1 MALEVS
7 FFEIPVS
14 LCSSVVL
21 SNRCHIITAASAI
34 HLTEKHN
41 LQISKAT
48 CVNLCHE
55 QNIVAND
62 RVSELGLS
70 DKIDVVDSSFD
81 ETPCPSN
88 HYDLAFSQDAFIHAI
103 SKEKAY
109 AEAYRVTKP
118 GGAFVFCDL
127 VCGNDPDLTVQEL
140 AQFAE
145 KNRINDW
152 LNPSQTIK
160 TCTEAGWSDVK
171 FIDLSTD
178 LRISFQLMLKK
189 VTFVLEHGDTG
200 SSSSRLLLMNYRDSI
215 CRRITQ
221 IERGVFLW
229 GVFHARKPVFMDLA
243 VKPPVPF
250 VKTNHLIVDTDKND
264 SDDDRAPDTNVVVVD
279 ILKKMPKETIDALPK
294 TVELIIT
301 MSAGLDHIDLDAC
314 EAKGKCFGSEEA
326 QVVSMLIANSPF
338 LCFHWYRYYC

>member
-1 MALEVS
+1 MKLKRNA
-7 FFEIPVS
+7 
-14 LCSSVVL
+14 
-21 SNRCHIITAASAI
+21 AASAI
-34 HLTEKHN
+34 HLTEKHS
-41 LQISKAT
+41 LTISKAT

-55 QNIVAND
+55 QNITATERAAEMN
-62 RVSELGLS
+62 LS
-70 DKIDVVDSSFD
+70 DKIDVIETSFD
-81 ETPCPSN
+81 ETPCASN
-88 HYDLAFSQDAFIHAI
+88 HYDLAFSQDAFIHAV

-109 AEAYRVTKP
+109 AEAYRITKP

-140 AQFAE
+140 AKFAE

-152 LNPSQTIK
+152 LNPNQIVK
-160 TCTEAGWSDVK
+160 TCTEAGWADVK

-200 SSSSRLLLMNYRDSI
+200 SSSSRVLLMNYRDSI

-221 IERGVFLW
+221 IERGVFKW
-229 GVFHARKPVFMDLA
+229 GVFHARKPVCMDLV

-250 VKTNHLIVDTDKND
+250 VKTNHLIIDTNEEND
-264 SDDDRAPDTNVVVVD
+264 DLKKIETNVVIVD
-279 ILKKMPKETIDALPK
+279 ILKRMSKETIAALPS
-294 TVELIIT
+294 TVELLIT

-314 EAKGKCFGSEEA
+314 KAKGEFCLL
-326 QVVSMLIANSPF
+326 VT
-338 LCFHWYRYYC
+338 